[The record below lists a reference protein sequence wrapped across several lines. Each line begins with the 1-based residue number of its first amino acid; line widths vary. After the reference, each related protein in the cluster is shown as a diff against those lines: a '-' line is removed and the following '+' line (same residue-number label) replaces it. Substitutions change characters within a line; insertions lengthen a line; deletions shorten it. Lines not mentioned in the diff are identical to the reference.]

1 MTRNKIELLDDRL
14 INQIAAG
21 EVIERPASLLKE
33 LLENSL
39 DAGSSQINV
48 EIEKGGLKLVKVEDN
63 GSGIPKQELSLALSR
78 HATSKLKSFED
89 LYSILSLG
97 FRGEA
102 LPSIAAVSKLTLS
115 SKTADA
121 QSGYE
126 FSCFGGNN
134 LAEPRPVAR
143 MQGTTVTV
151 EDLFYNTPAR
161 RKFLR
166 TEQTE
171 YKYIDQNIRRLA
183 LSRSDVGFT
192 LSHNGRKNIDC
203 SIAQTEAEQDRRV
216 KLICG
221 AEFQQH
227 TVRFSDLQTDMAL
240 EGWVALPTFSRSQ
253 RDLQYFFVNGRAIK
267 DPLIAHAVKRAY
279 ADVLYSGRHPAF
291 VLYLQVDPS
300 EVDVNVHPSKTEVRF
315 KDTRRV
321 HDFIYRSLNK
331 LIADIRPGANAPPA
345 QASLSSNPGQ
355 SSGLFNQGG
364 GISSGAA
371 TSPLHNYDPHKNA
384 AVKQGAF
391 KFNAQEQIAGYDAL
405 HPGGGIRGAGV
416 SQFDSASAEAQE
428 DAVNLGDVASVDEQD
443 IPPLGFALAQLKGI
457 YILAESQQ
465 GLILV
470 DMHAAHE
477 RIKYETMKAELAAEQ
492 VACQPLLVP
501 VQITLSPVEATTA
514 QRHLTHFQAMGM
526 EIDFLSEHELVLRQ
540 VPEILSKADMP
551 ALIHDVLADLS
562 ELGESDRIEH
572 NIREILSSKAC
583 HGAVRANRQLTIP
596 EMNALLRD
604 MEVVERSGQ
613 CNHGRPTW
621 VSVTIEELDK
631 WFQRG
636 H

>member
-1 MTRNKIELLDDRL
+1 MIRKNIQLLDDRL

-39 DAGSSQINV
+39 DAGSNHIDV
-48 EIEKGGLKLVKVEDN
+48 GIENGGLKLVKVEDN
-63 GSGIPKQELSLALSR
+63 GFGIPKEELALALSR
-78 HATSKLKSFED
+78 HATSKLKSFDD
-89 LYSILSLG
+89 LYSIMSLG

-115 SKTADA
+115 SKMQGAD
-121 QSGYE
+121 SGYVLN
-126 FSCFGGNN
+126 CFGGEDGG
-134 LAEPRPVAR
+134 EPKPIAR
-143 MQGTTVTV
+143 ETGTTVVV

-183 LSRSDVGFT
+183 LSRFDVAFS
-192 LSHNGRKNIDC
+192 LSHNGKKKIDC
-203 SIAQTEAEQDRRV
+203 AIANSDAEQDARV
-216 KLICG
+216 KSICG
-221 AEFQQH
+221 AEFQQN
-227 TVRFSDLQTDMAL
+227 TVRFTDQQNDLAL
-240 EGWVALPTFSRSQ
+240 QGWVALPTFSRSQ

-291 VLYLQVDPS
+291 VLYLQIDPS

-331 LIADIRPGANAPPA
+331 LIADIRPGDNLPPA
-345 QASLSSNPGQ
+345 QAALSGVMGA

-364 GISSGAA
+364 GAHNPSVQG
-371 TSPLHNYDPHKNA
+371 TSPLSNFDTYQSTPT
-384 AVKQGAF
+384 KQGAF
-391 KFNAQEQIAGYDAL
+391 KFNAGEQIAAYDAL
-405 HPGGGIRGAGV
+405 HPSGGIRGDSMA
-416 SQFDSASAEAQE
+416 QNKFDSADQQQAINPLARI
-428 DAVNLGDVASVDEQD
+428 DEQD

-457 YILAESQQ
+457 YILAESVH

-477 RIKYETMKAELAAEQ
+477 RIKYEEMKSQLSSDE

-501 VQITLSPVEATTA
+501 VQIVLSPTEAVTA
-514 QRHLTHFQAMGM
+514 QKHLPHFRTMG
-526 EIDFLSEHELVLRQ
+526 LEL
-540 VPEILSKADMP
+540 
-551 ALIHDVLADLS
+551 
-562 ELGESDRIEH
+562 
-572 NIREILSSKAC
+572 
-583 HGAVRANRQLTIP
+583 
-596 EMNALLRD
+596 
-604 MEVVERSGQ
+604 
-613 CNHGRPTW
+613 
-621 VSVTIEELDK
+621 
-631 WFQRG
+631 
-636 H
+636 